1 MAKRKKVKKK
11 PVEQQRAA
19 QRTPESWSVFRA
31 GGGFG
36 FPELFIIRRDGDES
50 VISSLIP
57 ESMPPSEGLLG
68 GWFERAF
75 EQHKAIAPTKVHID
89 LENFQPLL
97 DRLPLSVAY
106 ELKRF
111 EMQERVLA
119 ALNASSQNP
128 THQEGRPIAEL
139 LSAAISAMSQPAPAE
154 DDAESAEAATAE
166 AATASEE
173 VEMAIEAEAAV
184 EGETETPTEKAANDQ
199 VGLTAEAE
207 ALIARC
213 RETYDA
219 GPSVSEEQARLA
231 EISEALS
238 NESDRQIYIDALDA
252 LLGELNERKRF
263 ARAMKKALA
272 EFR

>member
-11 PVEQQRAA
+11 PVEQQRSA
-19 QRTPESWSVFRA
+19 QRIPESWSVFRA

-75 EQHKAIAPTKVHID
+75 EQHKTIAPMKVHID

-111 EMQERVLA
+111 EMQERLLA

-128 THQEGRPIAEL
+128 PHQEGRPIAEL
-139 LSAAISAMSQPAPAE
+139 LSAAISAMSQPTSAGDE
-154 DDAESAEAATAE
+154 AESADTV
-166 AATASEE
+166 TASEE
-173 VEMAIEAEAAV
+173 AETTTEAEA
-184 EGETETPTEKAANDQ
+184 ETSTEETAANDQ
-199 VGLTAEAE
+199 AGPTAETK

-238 NESDRQIYIDALDA
+238 NESDRQAYIDALDA

>member
-11 PVEQQRAA
+11 PVGQQRVA

-36 FPELFIIRRDGDES
+36 FPELFIIRRDSDES

-68 GWFERAF
+68 GWFARAF
-75 EQHKAIAPTKVHID
+75 EQHAAIAPAKVHID

-97 DRLPLSVAY
+97 DRLPLTVSY

-111 EMQERVLA
+111 EMQARVLA
-119 ALNASSQNP
+119 ALNASSQSP
-128 THQEGRPIAEL
+128 AHQEGRPISEL
-139 LSAAISAMSQPAPAE
+139 LSAAISAMSQSTPAEGDEPESAGATAAPAE
-154 DDAESAEAATAE
+154 A
-166 AATASEE
+166 
-173 VEMAIEAEAAV
+173 VVEAEAAV
-184 EGETETPTEKAANDQ
+184 EAEAP
-199 VGLTAEAE
+199 AEAE
-207 ALIARC
+207 AAAQADLPAVEALVTRC

-238 NESDRQIYIDALDA
+238 DEGGRQAYIDALDA
-252 LLGELNERKRF
+252 LLSGLNERKRF